1 MCFSEMFWTVV
12 GSQPAIER
20 ANMDGS
26 MRKSLID
33 SDLDEPVSIA
43 VDIPGRLDII
53 M

>member
-1 MCFSEMFWTVV
+1 MLFSEMFWTVG

-26 MRKSLID
+26 MRKSVIN
-33 SDLDEPVSIA
+33 SDLDEPISIA
-43 VDIPGRLDII
+43 VDILGGLD